1 MSQIRIGGQR
11 ELNLLAID
19 PNKVLEFNCLE
30 ALSRNKWKLVVFKPS
45 LDMNYFQAMMNYSFA
60 LVLRSSFPD
69 LFVDLV
75 VIGTETSAKADINVN
90 AQVAPNVVE
99 IPSNSS
105 LWLKSELNRL
115 QSDIFRDFQ
124 IATSKILNCLE
135 SHYIDPMDIV
145 IHYKAVVEIIKSV
158 SGD

>member
-1 MSQIRIGGQR
+1 M
-11 ELNLLAID
+11 NLLAID

-30 ALSRNKWKLVVFKPS
+30 ALSQNKWKLVVFKPS

-90 AQVAPNVVE
+90 AQVEPNVVE
-99 IPSNSS
+99 IPSN
-105 LWLKSELNRL
+105 
-115 QSDIFRDFQ
+115 
-124 IATSKILNCLE
+124 
-135 SHYIDPMDIV
+135 
-145 IHYKAVVEIIKSV
+145 
-158 SGD
+158 

>member
-1 MSQIRIGGQR
+1 M
-11 ELNLLAID
+11 NLLAID

-30 ALSRNKWKLVVFKPS
+30 ALSQNKWKLVVFKPS

-90 AQVAPNVVE
+90 AQVEPNVVE

-145 IHYKAVVEIIKSV
+145 KHYKAVVEIIKSV